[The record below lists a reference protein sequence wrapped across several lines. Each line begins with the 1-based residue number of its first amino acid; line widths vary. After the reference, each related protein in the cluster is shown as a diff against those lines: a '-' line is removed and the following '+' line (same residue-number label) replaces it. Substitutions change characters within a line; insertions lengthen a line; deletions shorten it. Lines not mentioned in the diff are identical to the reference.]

1 MSGDWIGWINYWSI
15 ALACQPTSSSEYVLC
30 CDELSFIVAPKTVSR
45 IHVVVHH
52 LHHQQKQQQQQQRS
66 LVLVS
71 RVISTIRPRA
81 ERKLNRQSQ
90 MKPITLK
97 WCALDVGDLFLVD
110 LSWTHQTGRRLTNG
124 TTIKLNRVCH

>member
-52 LHHQQKQQQQQQRS
+52 LHHQQQQQPPGPCFEGDKHNQAQSREEIKS
-66 LVLVS
+66 SVS
-71 RVISTIRPRA
+71 DETNHIKVVRA
-81 ERKLNRQSQ
+81 RC
-90 MKPITLK
+90 
-97 WCALDVGDLFLVD
+97 W
-110 LSWTHQTGRRLTNG
+110 
-124 TTIKLNRVCH
+124 